1 MEKFKNPLFESFY
14 QKAKSTPI
22 TFEVYEEE
30 SKDAMKVED
39 VKKYF
44 MEILNPLQ
52 LNVSSYIIGY
62 PIAEERTEIMKKYLD
77 LFPKLENSASLGD
90 LINALI
96 GAWKDLAIAQVKKS
110 PKKEVL
116 EPVYARV
123 DAGIE
128 ELKGAFEELKKKA
141 GDNINNKEVL
151 DSVNSEMK
159 SMLGRLSSEILKKY
173 QEYMQ
178 PAKK

>member
-1 MEKFKNPLFESFY
+1 MEQLRNPLFESLY
-14 QKAKSTPI
+14 GQAKSTPI

-30 SKDAMKVED
+30 SADAMKAED

-77 LFPKLENSASLGD
+77 LFPKLEKNASLED
-90 LINALI
+90 LVNALT
-96 GAWKDLAIAQVKKS
+96 GAWKDLAIAQVQKS
-110 PKKEVL
+110 PKKAVL

-123 DAGIE
+123 NAGIE

-151 DSVNSEMK
+151 TSVNTEMK
-159 SMLGRLSSEILKKY
+159 NMLGRLSSEILKKY